1 MHWVNHT
8 LTSWKHFFFAS
19 SNTQYCAK
27 AMQEKCVNFF
37 FCSCELSRKSEVRVT
52 IWGLLSEI
60 SWLQRML
67 FCCAFGTKQ
76 NVTRKS
82 IHSLT
87 QCMKFCVRQTTT
99 FHVIYL
105 IYWSY
110 YIHKIYVRVLTHT
123 LAGVQWRTQRMKITS
138 KIYHEW
144 RLWFYF
150 HSRRDKTYW

>member
-1 MHWVNHT
+1 MKVHNILHWVNHT

-60 SWLQRML
+60 SWEQRML

-105 IYWSY
+105 IILHTQNIRQGFDAHPSWSPVTNTKNENY
-110 YIHKIYVRVLTHT
+110 K
-123 LAGVQWRTQRMKITS
+123 
-138 KIYHEW
+138 
-144 RLWFYF
+144 
-150 HSRRDKTYW
+150 